1 MAALLLCRQLLCLR
15 TSTIII
21 IIIIGIHIINNK
33 VDASARV
40 TYPLK
45 MFQRVCSAFGIQIMG
60 GMVVIVSL
68 LKTLLEYDHSDIT
81 NPSTAT
87 PSRCCYT
94 FCL

>member
-40 TYPLK
+40 TFPP
-45 MFQRVCSAFGIQIMG
+45 QNVPTRVLRVWHTNNGRSGRHRLPPQN
-60 GMVVIVSL
+60 VVRI
-68 LKTLLEYDHSDIT
+68 
-81 NPSTAT
+81 
-87 PSRCCYT
+87 
-94 FCL
+94 